1 MRRTQLDRHTV
12 PRSSQKA
19 MSHRGRAGALM
30 AGVLAAMFGVAA
42 CGTDVPSGPMDET
55 ELETVAMTGRD
66 VPEGWDL
73 AEGPASSDRYG
84 DEIDEIAPGQAGS
97 TGVSDCVQAQE
108 SANEA
113 TQDLA
118 YVAESEAGYTRGD
131 AAYAAMYMF
140 STDDERDLLDS
151 IVYFME
157 SCTDLALEGMGLG
170 WDQATTEMDI
180 PDVDMNGVK
189 MVNDSAGDGGAVV
202 FAGQSYGQ
210 NHLMVMGIS
219 QDAREEE
226 NLEEF
231 VDAAQERFEQG
242 PNSSE
247 DG

>member
-1 MRRTQLDRHTV
+1 MKRTQLDRHTA
-12 PRSSQKA
+12 PRRSQK
-19 MSHRGRAGALM
+19 SPHHRTGRAGALT
-30 AGVLAAMFGVAA
+30 AGVLAAMFAVAA

-73 AEGPASSDRYG
+73 AEGPTSSDRYG

-97 TGVSDCVQAQE
+97 TEVSDCVQAQE

-131 AAYAAMYMF
+131 SAYAAMYMF
-140 STDDERDLLDS
+140 STDDERDLMDS

-170 WDQATTEMDI
+170 WDQTTTEIDS
-180 PDVDMNGVK
+180 PEVDMIGVK
-189 MVNDSAGDGGAVV
+189 MINDSAGDGGAVV
-202 FAGQSYGQ
+202 LAGQSYGQ

-219 QDAREEE
+219 QDARDEE

-242 PNSSE
+242 PE
-247 DG
+247 TTGG